1 MNQNGGG
8 NVNPGLALGF
18 KDKKDIG
25 KILNCL
31 FGSFPPTDLD
41 KETVKQAVKHF
52 IQDKIEL
59 FEALNKFAFPFVSQK
74 TEEYI
79 KKVCDKII
87 AEEPDKKYVV
97 LDYRDDTF
105 LFYLNIVLWT
115 FYFEFSSKN
124 ENVKTEIFLEEYK
137 EKFFNAMNLCDM
149 PEYEK
154 EIYYKGM
161 IIAFDICKERFDK
174 YL

>member
-8 NVNPGLALGF
+8 NVNSGLALGV
-18 KDKKDIG
+18 KDTKDLG

-31 FGSFPPTDLD
+31 FSSLPPY
-41 KETVKQAVKHF
+41 KETQQKKE
-52 IQDKIEL
+52 KIEL
-59 FEALNKFAFPFVSQK
+59 IKALNKFAFPFVSQK
-74 TEEYI
+74 TEEVI
-79 KKVCDKII
+79 KKVCDKIT
-87 AEEPDKKYVV
+87 AEEPDKKYIV

-115 FYFEFSSKN
+115 FYIEYSSKN
-124 ENVKTEIFLEEYK
+124 IKTEIFLEEYK

-154 EIYYKGM
+154 EIYYKG
-161 IIAFDICKERFDK
+161 IIISFHICKERFDRCF
-174 YL
+174 L